1 MAKPGDNT
9 HPFADAQPTPVR
21 FSTSTQEQSMLNILN
36 KSLTAVCL
44 ASAVAL
50 TALPV
55 AAQSAPPASQAPM
68 FLEDTSPANFP
79 KTLEVFK
86 EEVKAGGWSILS
98 EHNMA
103 GILSTKGYTL
113 HPVVVIEVCS
123 GKYSARLL
131 AKDEY
136 RYVVSMIP
144 CRVAIY
150 QTSTGKVVISRMN
163 TEMFA
168 GMMSGEVAEV
178 MRLSGSEMEGVI
190 KKTLARLKQ
199 K

>member
-1 MAKPGDNT
+1 
-9 HPFADAQPTPVR
+9 
-21 FSTSTQEQSMLNILN
+21 
-36 KSLTAVCL
+36 
-44 ASAVAL
+44 
-50 TALPV
+50 
-55 AAQSAPPASQAPM
+55 
-68 FLEDTSPANFP
+68 
-79 KTLEVFK
+79 
-86 EEVKAGGWSILS
+86 
-98 EHNMA
+98 MA

-131 AKDEY
+131 AKDEH
-136 RYVVSMIP
+136 RHVVSMIP
-144 CRVAIY
+144 CRVAVY

-178 MRLSGSEMEGVI
+178 MRMSGSEMEAII
-190 KKTLARLKQ
+190 KKTLARLNQ

>member
-1 MAKPGDNT
+1 
-9 HPFADAQPTPVR
+9 
-21 FSTSTQEQSMLNILN
+21 MLNTLN
-36 KSLTAVCL
+36 KSLAALCL
-44 ASAVAL
+44 AGAVAL
-50 TALPV
+50 TALPA
-55 AAQSAPPASQAPM
+55 AAQGPTPAQAPM

-79 KTLEVFK
+79 KTLDVFR
-86 EEVKAGGWSILS
+86 EEVKAGGWTILS

-103 GILSTKGYTL
+103 GILSTKGHTL
-113 HPVVVIEVCS
+113 HPVMVIEVCS
-123 GKYSARLL
+123 GKFSARLL

-136 RYVVSMIP
+136 RHVVSMMP
-144 CRVAIY
+144 CRVAVY

-168 GMMSGEVAEV
+168 GMMAGEVAEV
-178 MRLSGSEMEGVI
+178 MRLSGSEMEAII

>member
-1 MAKPGDNT
+1 MLTLLEKPLAALCLAGAIALT
-9 HPFADAQPTPVR
+9 TLPAAAQAPAQPGSP
-21 FSTSTQEQSMLNILN
+21 
-36 KSLTAVCL
+36 
-44 ASAVAL
+44 
-50 TALPV
+50 
-55 AAQSAPPASQAPM
+55 QAPM

-79 KTLEVFK
+79 KTLETFK
-86 EEVKAGGWSILS
+86 EEVKAAGWTILG

-150 QTSTGKVVISRMN
+150 QTSTGTVVISRMN

-190 KKTLARLKQ
+190 KKTLARLNQ

>member
-1 MAKPGDNT
+1 MAFAGDNAR
-9 HPFADAQPTPVR
+9 PYPDAQR
-21 FSTSTQEQSMLNILN
+21 ASDRISTSKQEQSMLNILN
-36 KSLTAVCL
+36 KSLATLCL
-44 ASAVAL
+44 ASAMAL
-50 TALPV
+50 TALPA
-55 AAQSAPPASQAPM
+55 AAQTPAAGSQPKM

-86 EEVKAGGWSILS
+86 EEVKAGGWTILG

-190 KKTLARLKQ
+190 KKTLARLNQ

>member
-1 MAKPGDNT
+1 MTN
-9 HPFADAQPTPVR
+9 R
-21 FSTSTQEQSMLNILN
+21 FRTTLATL
-36 KSLTAVCL
+36 CL
-44 ASAVAL
+44 AAGMAL
-50 TALPV
+50 GNLSV
-55 AAQSAPPASQAPM
+55 AAQGSPAPDATQAPM

-79 KTLEVFK
+79 RTLEAFR
-86 EEVKAGGWSILS
+86 EEVKAAGWTILG

-103 GILSTKGYTL
+103 GILSTKGFTL
-113 HPVVVIEVCS
+113 HPVMVLEVCS

-163 TEMFA
+163 TGMFA
-168 GMMSGEVAEV
+168 GMLSGEVAEV
-178 MRLSGSEMEGVI
+178 MRLSGNDMEAVI
-190 KKTLARLKQ
+190 QKTLARLK
-199 K
+199 